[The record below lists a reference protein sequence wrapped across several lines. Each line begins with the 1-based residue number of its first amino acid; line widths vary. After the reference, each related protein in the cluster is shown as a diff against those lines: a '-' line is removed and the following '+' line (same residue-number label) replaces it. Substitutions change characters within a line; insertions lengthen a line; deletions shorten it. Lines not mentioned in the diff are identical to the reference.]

1 MISGENSTQQRTG
14 SSHVKTSGALLSQ
27 SVEAPLRSVWG
38 VLLMH
43 TSCFVVFPRAPQ
55 SAARNNFPAACDR
68 GRRGQSRP
76 SPTPKFRSSRAR
88 HLPLSFCAPRG
99 GFWAAPQNHVSQ
111 GLKKK
116 YSGLQ
121 RKPILLKDSD
131 ENVLQ
136 SHIRVM

>member
-1 MISGENSTQQRTG
+1 MKTARSKEPGAAMRRRQVHSCPRVWRPHRGQRG
-14 SSHVKTSGALLSQ
+14 VSCSCVQAALLSSPGHPRVQ
-27 SVEAPLRSVWG
+27 PGTISLRPVTGAGKGSHGPL
-38 VLLMH
+38 
-43 TSCFVVFPRAPQ
+43 
-55 SAARNNFPAACDR
+55 
-68 GRRGQSRP
+68 
-76 SPTPKFRSSRAR
+76 PTPKFRSSRAR